1 MRIEVKPKQN
11 QQIKFPCIL
20 TKKDSEGEDIIIV
33 TSEGREYY
41 QGFVLKHRR
50 LEFGQSVTY
59 IEKNLWMPF
68 EGEIVLS
75 NK

>member
-41 QGFVLKHRR
+41 QGFVLVHRHMK
-50 LEFGQSVTY
+50 LGQTVSCVA
-59 IEKNLWMPF
+59 KNLWKPF

-75 NK
+75 NG